1 MRSSNL
7 FTGLLSSILLLC
19 PLAVNAQ
26 KKDKNKP
33 PVVTLEATPVTPYS
47 NVRRDNLLN
56 GLQVITLDRAGDP
69 VKCDI
74 VVRAGAMFDL
84 VGKTGL
90 ASLTQASLL
99 AANPQLKEELESL
112 QARIDWGMNWD
123 TTWFHV
129 ETPANNFDTVFEIV
143 ARLLVVE
150 NARAEAFKAAQQ
162 EQINRIKSR
171 QLTPAERADDAFLK
185 AIYGDHPYGHNLDG
199 NEIMVA
205 GIRQGDVYDFLKRF
219 YVANNVS
226 VSVAGNIPHDRVMR
240 SFKVFFGGWS
250 KGQIVPAT
258 FRQPAQ
264 IAQLKVVKV
273 EAPEAANVELRG
285 GVLGVKHTD
294 PDFLVTEAMARI
306 LTVRL
311 KRDTDAGSFS
321 VTASRRVLSGP
332 FHFSASIPADKAP
345 QFSRKATEHF
355 ASLATTPVSAE
366 ELAAAKT
373 TLAGEY
379 AAHPIEH
386 YLREIEVFGFPRN
399 YPLTIQSRVDAITA
413 ADVQRVAKRLL
424 DANALTV
431 VALGRVNES
440 FKTNP

>member
-1 MRSSNL
+1 
-7 FTGLLSSILLLC
+7 I
-19 PLAVNAQ
+19 
-26 KKDKNKP
+26 
-33 PVVTLEATPVTPYS
+33 YS
-47 NVRRDNLLN
+47 
-56 GLQVITLDRAGDP
+56 
-69 VKCDI
+69 
-74 VVRAGAMFDL
+74 
-84 VGKTGL
+84 
-90 ASLTQASLL
+90 
-99 AANPQLKEELESL
+99 
-112 QARIDWGMNWD
+112 
-123 TTWFHV
+123 
-129 ETPANNFDTVFEIV
+129 
-143 ARLLVVE
+143 
-150 NARAEAFKAAQQ
+150 
-162 EQINRIKSR
+162 
-171 QLTPAERADDAFLK
+171 
-185 AIYGDHPYGHNLDG
+185 DHPYGHNLDG
-199 NEIMVA
+199 SEATVA
-205 GIRQGDVYDFLKRF
+205 GIRPGDVYDFLKRF
-219 YVANNVS
+219 YIANNVS
-226 VSVAGNIPHDRVMR
+226 VSVVGNIPHERVMR

-264 IAQLKVVKV
+264 IAQLKMVKI

-306 LTVRL
+306 LSARL
-311 KRDTDAGSFS
+311 KRDADAGSFS

-332 FHFSASIPADKAP
+332 FYFATSIPAEKAP
-345 QFSRKATEHF
+345 RFSQKATEHF
-355 ASLATTPVSAE
+355 AALATNAVSAE
-366 ELAAAKT
+366 ELAAART

-399 YPLTIQSRVDAITA
+399 YPLNLQKKIDEITA